1 IAGGRAGRVVE
12 ALDSRHLPG
21 AGCVSLRLERLNQVL
36 GATLDADS
44 VEAILQRLGM
54 DVSRSDGRF
63 EVVAPSARRDID
75 IEADLIEEVARIHGY
90 DRLPTRHPGGEIIV
104 KAPREARTSEK
115 SLRQQL
121 AARGFQEIIAWSFV
135 SQQQL
140 DRLSMGE
147 GAQPLA
153 NPLSREMAVLRTS
166 LLPGLLDVAGRNL
179 RRQIP

>member
-1 IAGGRAGRVVE
+1 AVGADTRDILLESAWFNPATISGKARRLGLTTESAHRFERGVDPALQRTAIERATELVIEIAGGRAGRVVE

-115 SLRQQL
+115 S
-121 AARGFQEIIAWSFV
+121 
-135 SQQQL
+135 
-140 DRLSMGE
+140 
-147 GAQPLA
+147 
-153 NPLSREMAVLRTS
+153 
-166 LLPGLLDVAGRNL
+166 
-179 RRQIP
+179 